1 MVNFEIQTY
10 KTFLFF
16 TSLLAEWRPY
26 QLVYGASTNLY
37 ASPSFS
43 LPFTVDT
50 SCWCRIPELYIF
62 EICGTFNTSQL
73 KS

>member
-37 ASPSFS
+37 ASPSSVYHLQLTHLAGVVFPSCTFS
-43 LPFTVDT
+43 KFVVLLTQA
-50 SCWCRIPELYIF
+50 
-62 EICGTFNTSQL
+62 N
-73 KS
+73 